1 MRQIYGTFMRGVL
14 KLQPALAQEAHGLT
28 AAMVDFWF
36 ETAKHFTVESQPHY
50 LYSPRELTRWKVAIT
65 GAVENLASMTKRD
78 LIRLFIH
85 EEQRIFGDRLVYPEE
100 HEWTE

>member
-50 LYSPRELTRWKVAIT
+50 LYSPRELTRWKVAIS
-65 GAVENLASMTKRD
+65 GAVEKLHGMTPRD
-78 LIRLFIH
+78 MIRLLIH
-85 EEQRIFGDRLVYPEE
+85 EGQRISDPRNTFNG
-100 HEWTE
+100 